1 MRRDRAYGRD
11 LPAAADTKTV
21 KRRKSSFF
29 FLSGLINGNCCG
41 ILGINWRKRG
51 AFHVLTGVTVPLTV
65 AIPERIDLAQ
75 AARYFGAGTHP
86 DPATTALLERCARPL
101 LDGVRI
107 RAVWRCEPLEILSE
121 TGLLAGSDIFRH
133 LAGCGSAILL
143 AVTLGPEADRCIR
156 RAGIGDI
163 AAGVAT
169 DALASALAE
178 QAAEAAEAALR
189 QQAAAEGAYLTG
201 RFSPGYGDWP
211 ITVQPLLASALDTQ
225 RRIGLCV
232 TQTDLLLPRKSVTA
246 LLGISD
252 HPVLGQLAGCGHCAL
267 RGRCDYRKRGKT
279 CAEY

>member
-1 MRRDRAYGRD
+1 M
-11 LPAAADTKTV
+11 
-21 KRRKSSFF
+21 
-29 FLSGLINGNCCG
+29 
-41 ILGINWRKRG
+41 
-51 AFHVLTGVTVPLTV
+51 LTGVTVPLTV

-133 LAGCGSAILL
+133 LVGCGSAILL

-252 HPVLGQLAGCGHCAL
+252 HPVMGQLAGCGHCAL

-279 CAEY
+279 CAED

>member
-1 MRRDRAYGRD
+1 M
-11 LPAAADTKTV
+11 
-21 KRRKSSFF
+21 
-29 FLSGLINGNCCG
+29 
-41 ILGINWRKRG
+41 
-51 AFHVLTGVTVPLTV
+51 LTGVTVPLTV
-65 AIPERIDLAQ
+65 ATPERIDLAQ

-156 RAGIGDI
+156 RAGIGDN

-169 DALASALAE
+169 DALASALTE

-189 QQAAAEGAYLTG
+189 QQAAAEGA
-201 RFSPGYGDWP
+201 
-211 ITVQPLLASALDTQ
+211 
-225 RRIGLCV
+225 
-232 TQTDLLLPRKSVTA
+232 
-246 LLGISD
+246 
-252 HPVLGQLAGCGHCAL
+252 
-267 RGRCDYRKRGKT
+267 
-279 CAEY
+279 